1 MYTHTQGRFR
11 IMFLCKV
18 ALGATWRVEEAELD
32 TEHIAHNLAAFGRG
46 GPVHSV
52 HGLTVEEV
60 VELYITAIYIYI
72 YIYIYYLYIGR
83 GAQLRG
89 VGRLRQRGGDPV
101 LPDRV
106 QAQLGGGLYYR
117 PLLLRGMK
125 AEGSCARQA

>member
-32 TEHIAHNLAAFGRG
+32 TEHIAHNVAAFGRG

-72 YIYIYYLYIGR
+72 YIYILFIYRAGR
-83 GAQLRG
+83 STTRS
-89 VGRLRQRGGDPV
+89 RSSTPTRR
-101 LPDRV
+101 RS
-106 QAQLGGGLYYR
+106 R
-117 PLLLRGMK
+117 PT
-125 AEGSCARQA
+125 

>member
-52 HGLTVEEV
+52 HGLTVEEGGALNYEESV
-60 VELYITAIYIYI
+60 VYANEAAIPS
-72 YIYIYYLYIGR
+72 YLIVYK
-83 GAQLRG
+83 LN
-89 VGRLRQRGGDPV
+89 
-101 LPDRV
+101 
-106 QAQLGGGLYYR
+106 
-117 PLLLRGMK
+117 
-125 AEGSCARQA
+125 